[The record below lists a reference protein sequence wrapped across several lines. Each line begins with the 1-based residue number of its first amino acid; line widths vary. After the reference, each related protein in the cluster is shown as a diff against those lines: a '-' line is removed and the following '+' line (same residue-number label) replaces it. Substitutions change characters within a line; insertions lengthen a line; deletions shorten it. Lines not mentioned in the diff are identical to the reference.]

1 MSRRSNKASISDEA
15 PCWGSGECELV
26 PAALASAV
34 KWVQISGL
42 TVKTKSRKLSLFQ
55 PVLKDFADSSWSKNL
70 PTFVVDDPSMTL
82 LDVVVSSVEGVFK
95 EDPDRLDIPV
105 FTSRLDRVDNAL
117 RIPLEIRTWDFI
129 FGCGV
134 ETDHDMCTLL
144 TGTFRE
150 ICQRLGDVRAALDL
164 AVTCSSWLSS
174 NSNGSFGFV
183 APVAPSSF
191 EEAIDLVRMRSFRNC
206 GWPPSSPQYTPVFA
220 DVMGKR
226 WSIGLQKPW
235 TLQKCS
241 EEMGVTRERI
251 RQVESLVLWD
261 SPPRLWGRPAVM
273 ESIHAQLVDFE
284 LSSVTVGDGK
294 KSMDRK
300 SATDVLVRFGYPAE
314 DFERPWS
321 VNDELELHGIRWSK
335 VLSVAYGESERL
347 GLISMVELR
356 HHIAEQFPMLM
367 GEMFDEVIERLVM
380 FGNLPHGYV
389 YVENNRGSFLQG
401 WLSKLLS
408 VLGPQS
414 FEETYK
420 AIERTCTVRIPRLVF
435 PPRAVIRAFLD
446 VHEFFWFA
454 DGIVGLQNPAQHEID
469 GVEKWL
475 RDQIESCTG
484 SAIHKTELWDRAR
497 AAGVKGG
504 TLNVYTS
511 YHLLFKSVGSGCV
524 TMTGIQ
530 PSSVAIELAQ
540 IRAKAIR
547 VPTRKGEVSV
557 INGLVSAQYEI
568 GNDFL
573 DTGVMSTSK
582 EIRTMIQGQDFKIMG
597 KDQQHGTARWSKNLL
612 TGFSTVLQVLGV
624 EPGDEVLFSF
634 NIASS
639 EVTIDYVLK

>member
-34 KWVQISGL
+34 KWVRISGL

-70 PTFVVDDPSMTL
+70 PTFIVDDPSMTL

-95 EDPDRLDIPV
+95 EDPDRFDIPV
-105 FTSRLDRVDNAL
+105 FTSPLDRVDNAL

-164 AVTCSSWLSS
+164 AVTGSSWLSS
-174 NSNGSFGFV
+174 NSNGSYGFA
-183 APVAPSSF
+183 APVTPGSF
-191 EEAIDLVRMRSFRNC
+191 EEAIDLLRMRSFRNC
-206 GWPPSSPQYTPVFA
+206 GWPPSSPHYTPVFA

-235 TLQKCS
+235 TLQQCS

-251 RQVESLVLWD
+251 RQVELLVLWD
-261 SPPRLWGRPAVM
+261 SPPRLWGRPAVL

-284 LSSVTVGDGK
+284 LSSVTIEDAK
-294 KSMDRK
+294 ESMNRK
-300 SATDVLVRFGYPAE
+300 CATDVLVRFGYPAE
-314 DFERPWS
+314 EFESPWS
-321 VNDELELHGIRWSK
+321 VNDELELHGIKWSK

-356 HHIAEQFPMLM
+356 HHIAEQFPMLV

-389 YVENNRGSFLQG
+389 YVENLRGSFLQG

-408 VLGPQS
+408 VLGPLS

-446 VHEFFWFA
+446 AHDFFWFA
-454 DGIVGLQNPAQHEID
+454 DGIVGLQDPVQHEID

-511 YHLLFKSVGSGCV
+511 YHLLFKSCGSGCV
-524 TMTGIQ
+524 TMTGHQ

-547 VPTRKGEVSV
+547 VPTRRGEVSV
-557 INGLVSAQYEI
+557 VNGLVSAKYEI
-568 GNDFL
+568 GNDVL
-573 DTGVMSTSK
+573 DTGVMSMSR
-582 EIRTMIQGQDFKIMG
+582 EIRTMIQGQDFKIMV
-597 KDQQHGTARWSKNLL
+597 KDQQHELNPAMKCSLHSML
-612 TGFSTVLQVLGV
+612 
-624 EPGDEVLFSF
+624 
-634 NIASS
+634 
-639 EVTIDYVLK
+639 

>member
-1 MSRRSNKASISDEA
+1 
-15 PCWGSGECELV
+15 V
-26 PAALASAV
+26 PAALARV
-34 KWVQISGL
+34 VRGVQISGL

-95 EDPDRLDIPV
+95 EDPDRFDIPA
-105 FTSRLDRVDNAL
+105 FTSPLDRVDNAL

-134 ETDHDMCTLL
+134 ETDHDVCILL

-150 ICQRLGDVRAALDL
+150 ICERLGDVRAALDL
-164 AVTCSSWLSS
+164 VVTGSSWLSS
-174 NSNGSFGFV
+174 NSNRSYGFV
-183 APVAPSSF
+183 APVAPGSF
-191 EEAIDLVRMRSFRNC
+191 EEAIDLLRMRSFRNC
-206 GWPPSSPQYTPVFA
+206 GWPPGSPQYTPVFA

-235 TLQKCS
+235 TLQQCS

-251 RQVESLVLWD
+251 RQVELLVLWD
-261 SPPRLWGRPAVM
+261 SPPRMWGHPVVL
-273 ESIHAQLVDFE
+273 ESIRAQLVDFE
-284 LSSVTVGDGK
+284 LSSVTIGDAQE
-294 KSMDRK
+294 SMDRK
-300 SATDVLVRFGYPAE
+300 CATDVLVRFGYSAE
-314 DFERPWS
+314 DFESPWS
-321 VNDELELHGIRWSK
+321 VNDELELHGIKWSK
-335 VLSVAYGESERL
+335 VQSVAFGESERL

-356 HHIAEQFPMLM
+356 HHIAEQFPMLV

-389 YVENNRGSFLQG
+389 YVENKRGSFLQG

-408 VLGPQS
+408 VLGPLS

-420 AIERTCTVRIPRLVF
+420 AVERACTVRIPRLVF
-435 PPRAVIRAFLD
+435 PPRGVIRAFLEA
-446 VHEFFWFA
+446 HELFWVA
-454 DGIVGLQNPAQHEID
+454 DGIVGLQNPVQHEID

-475 RDQIESCTG
+475 RNQIESCTG

-511 YHLLFKSVGSGCV
+511 YHLLFKSCGSGCI

-530 PSSVAIELAQ
+530 PSPVAIELAQ

-547 VPTRKGEVSV
+547 VPTRRGEVSV
-557 INGLVSAQYEI
+557 LNGLVTAQYEI
-568 GNDFL
+568 GNDLL
-573 DTGVMSTSK
+573 DTGVMRPTK

-597 KDQQHGTARWSKNLL
+597 KDQQHGTARWSNHLL
-612 TGFSTVLQVLGV
+612 SGFSTVLQVLGV

-634 NIASS
+634 NIANS
-639 EVTIDYVLK
+639 EVMVDYVLE

>member
-1 MSRRSNKASISDEA
+1 MSRRSNRASISDEA

-70 PTFVVDDPSMTL
+70 PTFIVDDPSKTL

-95 EDPDRLDIPV
+95 EDPDRFDIPV
-105 FTSRLDRVDNAL
+105 FTSPLDRADNAL

-164 AVTCSSWLSS
+164 AVTGSSWLSS
-174 NSNGSFGFV
+174 NSNGSYGFV
-183 APVAPSSF
+183 APVTPGSF
-191 EEAIDLVRMRSFRNC
+191 AEAIDLLRMRSFRNC
-206 GWPPSSPQYTPVFA
+206 GWPPSSPHYTPVFA

-235 TLQKCS
+235 TLQQCS
-241 EEMGVTRERI
+241 EAMGVTRERI
-251 RQVESLVLWD
+251 RQVELLVLWD
-261 SPPRLWGRPAVM
+261 SPPRLWGRPAVL

-284 LSSVTVGDGK
+284 LSSVTIEDAK
-294 KSMDRK
+294 ESMNRK
-300 SATDVLVRFGYPAE
+300 CATDVLVRFGYPAE
-314 DFERPWS
+314 EFESPWS
-321 VNDELELHGIRWSK
+321 VNDELDLHGIKWSK

-356 HHIAEQFPMLM
+356 HHIAEQFPMLV

-389 YVENNRGSFLQG
+389 YVENLRGSFLQG
-401 WLSKLLS
+401 WLSKLLG
-408 VLGPQS
+408 VLGPLS

-420 AIERTCTVRIPRLVF
+420 AIERTCTVRMPRLVF

-446 VHEFFWFA
+446 AHDFFWFA
-454 DGIVGLQNPAQHEID
+454 DGIVGLQDPVQLEID

-475 RDQIESCTG
+475 RGQIESCTG
-484 SAIHKTELWDRAR
+484 SVIHKTELWDRAR

-511 YHLLFKSVGSGCV
+511 YHLLFKSCGSGCV
-524 TMTGIQ
+524 TMTGHQ

-547 VPTRKGEVSV
+547 VPTRRGEVSV
-557 INGLVSAQYEI
+557 VNGLVSAKYEI
-568 GNDFL
+568 GNDVL
-573 DTGVMSTSK
+573 DTGVMSMSK
-582 EIRTMIQGQDFKIMG
+582 EIRTMIQGQDFKIMA

-612 TGFSTVLQVLGV
+612 TGFSTALQVLGV
-624 EPGDEVLFSF
+624 EPGNEVHFSF
-634 NIASS
+634 NVVSS
-639 EVTIDYVLK
+639 EVIVDFVLE